1 MVKIYGRWCGPNW
14 TNNENISARDY
25 LLRGGSFKTKCI
37 DSLDCACRAHD
48 EDCASSELGCSYAGD
63 TKLLR
68 VANRIVRN
76 PLQKIVNPRRYIAAK
91 IIRDSMSLV
100 RLTRAR

>member
-14 TNNENISARDY
+14 TDGRNISARDH
-25 LLRGGSFKTKCI
+25 LLSGGSFKTRCK

-48 EDCASSELGCSYAGD
+48 LDCASSELGCSKAGD

-68 VANRIVRN
+68 VAARIVAN
-76 PLQKIVNPRRYIAAK
+76 PLQKVINPKRYVAAR
-91 IIRDSMSLV
+91 IIRDGMAIS
-100 RLTRAR
+100 RLTRRR

>member
-25 LLRGGSFKTKCI
+25 LLRGGSFKTECN

-48 EDCASSELGCSYAGD
+48 KDCASSELGCSYAGD
-63 TKLLR
+63 TRLLR
-68 VANRIVRN
+68 AANRILRN
-76 PLQKIVNPRRYIAAK
+76 PLQKVVNPRRYLASRL
-91 IIRDSMSLV
+91 IRDSMLV
-100 RLTRAR
+100 SRLTRSR

>member
-25 LLRGGSFKTKCI
+25 LLRGGSFKTKCKDI
-37 DSLDCACRAHD
+37 LDCACRAHD
-48 EDCASSELGCSYAGD
+48 EDCSNPKGCSKTGD
-63 TKLLR
+63 TRLLR
-68 VANRIVRN
+68 VAARIVAN
-76 PLQKIVNPRRYIAAK
+76 PLQKIVNPRRYLAARL
-91 IIRDSMSLV
+91 IRDSMSLS